1 MMEVMAVKSCLEQSA
16 QCRCRSAPV
25 DTIDIIAWS
34 AWDAPIHPDPQG
46 LLDIH
51 PALCL
56 RQPRAVQETPEVA
69 APGAP
74 ARWCGARL
82 KEKGLLGKVDW

>member
-1 MMEVMAVKSCLEQSA
+1 MAVKSFSEQSA
-16 QCRCRSAPV
+16 QCRYWSAV
-25 DTIDIIAWS
+25 ADTIDIIAWN
-34 AWDAPIHPDPQG
+34 APIHPDPQG

-69 APGAP
+69 APGAL
-74 ARWCGARL
+74 ARWHGTRPPQGTGVTVGA
-82 KEKGLLGKVDW
+82 EVSQ